1 MGDLF
6 SNLALGFHVVF
17 QFVPWSPAWLG
28 GGVSIPIP
36 VNILLCLVG
45 ALVGTLVGVL
55 PGIGTIATVAMLLP
69 ITFGLPPVGALIM
82 LAGIYYGAQYGG
94 STTSILVNIPGEATS
109 VVTTLDGFQMA
120 KQGRAGP
127 ALAIAA
133 IGSFF
138 AGCVAT
144 VLIAVLGAPL
154 TKLALAFGPAEYFSL
169 MVLGLI
175 FATVLAKGS
184 VLKAIA
190 MIVFGLLL
198 SMVGSDIETG
208 ASRMAFNV
216 PELADGLGFAT
227 VAMGVFGFAEIIR
240 NLDAGAEMDRELVQQ
255 KISGLMPTKK
265 DLKDSFPAILRG
277 TILGSILGILP
288 GGGAV
293 IASFAA
299 YTFEKKIAKD
309 PSRFGRGAIE
319 GVAAPE
325 SANNAAAQTSFIPLL
340 TLGIPPN
347 AVMALMVGAMT
358 IHGIVPGPQVMT
370 KQPELFWGMIS
381 SMWVGNLMLIV
392 INLPLVGLWVTL
404 LRVPYRL
411 MFPSIVIFC
420 CIGIYSINNSP
431 TDVLISAIFG
441 VIGFWLVK
449 HDFEPAPMLLGFVL
463 GPLMEE
469 NLRRAMLIAPGGAT
483 VFFTRPISAV
493 LLTTAIILL
502 VIAALPKIRRR
513 RDEVFVE

>member
-1 MGDLF
+1 MLDLIQH
-6 SNLALGFHVVF
+6 LGLGFSIAL
-17 QFVPWSPAWLG
+17 SP
-28 GGVSIPIP
+28 
-36 VNILLCLVG
+36 NNMFLCLVG
-45 ALVGTLVGVL
+45 ALVGTLIGVL
-55 PGIGTIATVAMLLP
+55 PGIGPLATIAMLLP

-94 STTSILVNIPGEATS
+94 STSSILVNIPGEATS

-154 TKLALAFGPAEYFSL
+154 TKPALAFGPAEYFSL

-175 FATVLAKGS
+175 FAVVLAKGS

-208 ASRMAFNV
+208 ASRMAFNI

-240 NLDAGAEMDRELVQQ
+240 NLDAGAEMDRDLVQQ
-255 KISGLMPTKK
+255 KITGLMPTKK
-265 DLKDSFPAILRG
+265 DLKDSFPAIVRG
-277 TILGSILGILP
+277 TVLGSILGILP

-319 GVAAPE
+319 GGAAPE

-370 KQPELFWGMIS
+370 KQPELFWGMIT
-381 SMWVGNLMLIV
+381 SMWIGNLMLLV
-392 INLPLVGLWVTL
+392 INLPLVGLWVRL

-411 MFPSIVIFC
+411 LYPSIIVFC
-420 CIGIYSINNSP
+420 CIGVYSINNSP
-431 TDVLISAIFG
+431 TDVVIAAMFG

-469 NLRRAMLIAPGGAT
+469 NLRRAMLIARGDAT

-493 LLTTAIILL
+493 VLTTAIILL
-502 VIAALPKIRRR
+502 IVAALPKIRRR